1 MAIKRTD
8 FIPHTGL
15 SADQLE
21 EVQDNGAI
29 QCDSVTDL
37 ASLPATVKV
46 AYVTGIETLF
56 IYKDDDW
63 VPVIPSPGRNLLHN
77 GAMQVSQRGTSF
89 AGTSGI
95 AYTTD
100 RWFTYRAGGAT
111 GHTVTQAASGL
122 AQIQYCARVQ
132 RNSSNAATDAV
143 FLEQDVET
151 RDSIAYQGSN
161 VTLSFWAR
169 AGSNYSSASNALGV
183 LVQSGTGTDQR
194 IQSGFTGASSVVST
208 TVALTTS
215 WQRFTTS
222 LTGAVPANS
231 TQLGVRFGFT
241 PVGTASTN
249 DYFEITGVQLETGS
263 VATPY
268 EHKDYG
274 QELRECQRY
283 YERCS
288 FVVNAAGQNYQ
299 NVFYK
304 VTKRTDTP
312 TLALTFGAITP
323 AVASVRDRNYFTIDG
338 LATVN
343 AAVEITSSADL

>member
-1 MAIKRTD
+1 MSGTIKAGVIQHPD
-8 FIPHTGL
+8 
-15 SADQLE
+15 SASENLTLND
-21 EVQDNGAI
+21 DG
-29 QCDSVTDL
+29 SVDVGELT
-37 ASLPATVKV
+37 ASVVV
-46 AYVTGIETLF
+46 AGNT
-56 IYKDDDW
+56 
-63 VPVIPSPGRNLLHN
+63 PGHNLLHN

-263 VATPY
+263 VATNF

-283 YERCS
+283 YETGTARCLGYGLAGNFSSTWVS
-288 FVVNAAGQNYQ
+288 FAVAKRGTTTVVQTNSSATNCG
-299 NVFYK
+299 
-304 VTKRTDTP
+304 T
-312 TLALTFGAITP
+312 TP
-323 AVASVRDRNYFTIDG
+323 ANIAYGNGFVTYRTVT
-338 LATVN
+338 ATS
-343 AAVEITSSADL
+343 AFEFIETWTASADL